1 MAGASVLFL
10 GTGDAFCNGG
20 RLHTAFHVAADGYQA
35 LIDCGATT
43 IAVMRHLR
51 MDVAAIDAIV
61 VSHLHG
67 DHFGGIPFLLM
78 DACFN
83 APRTKLLTIVG
94 PVGTRLRVMDTLGCL
109 YPGAPA
115 KVENLL
121 LRFIEFKDRE
131 SLAVGPLGVLP
142 IPVVHPSGS
151 TAYGLRAQ
159 RRRPRGRLLRRHGVD
174 AGARRDRQGRRPV
187 HLRVHRLRHADP
199 VAPALPR
206 AAAGAAELKARRTVL
221 THLGASMLAHLG
233 ELEVEV
239 AEDGQT
245 IRCRRQAPTT
255 DQLPTTNLA
264 AKLGT
269 WRLGVGVISAR
280 SAAG

>member
-51 MDVAAIDAIV
+51 MDLAAIDAIL

-67 DHFGGIPFLLM
+67 DHFGGIPFLLL
-78 DACFN
+78 DALYN

-94 PVGTRLRVMDTLGCL
+94 PAGTRLRVMDTLGCL

-115 KVENLL
+115 KVEGLL

-131 SLAVGPLGVLP
+131 TLAVGPLSVLP
-142 IPVVHPSGS
+142 VPVVHPSGS
-151 TAYGLRAQ
+151 ASYALRLQVGGRVVGFSGDTGMTPALMDVA
-159 RRRPRGRLLRRHGVD
+159 RDADLFICECTGYDTPVPSHLHWSELRPLLPEL
-174 AGARRDRQGRRPV
+174 GARR
-187 HLRVHRLRHADP
+187 
-199 VAPALPR
+199 
-206 AAAGAAELKARRTVL
+206 TIL
-221 THLGASMLAHLG
+221 THLGPSMLAHQA
-233 ELEVEV
+233 ELDVDV

-245 IRCRRQAPTT
+245 IE
-255 DQLPTTNLA
+255 L
-264 AKLGT
+264 
-269 WRLGVGVISAR
+269 
-280 SAAG
+280 

>member
-51 MDVAAIDAIV
+51 MDIAAIDAILI
-61 VSHLHG
+61 SHLHG

-78 DACFN
+78 DACYN

-94 PVGTRLRVMDTLGCL
+94 PAGTRLRVMDTLGCL

-115 KVENLL
+115 KIENLL

-131 SLAVGPLGVLP
+131 TLAVGPLGVLP
-142 IPVVHPSGS
+142 VPVVHPSGS
-151 TAYGLRAQ
+151 TAYGLRVNIG
-159 RRRPRGRLLRRHGVD
+159 GRV
-174 AGARRDRQGRRPV
+174 
-187 HLRVHRLRHADP
+187 
-199 VAPALPR
+199 VAYSGDTAWTPALADLARDADLFICESTGYDQPIPSHLHYKELR
-206 AAAGAAELKARRTVL
+206 PQLAELKAKRIVL
-221 THLGASMLAHLG
+221 THLGATALAHLG
-233 ELEVEV
+233 DLDVEV

-245 IRCRRQAPTT
+245 IE
-255 DQLPTTNLA
+255 L
-264 AKLGT
+264 
-269 WRLGVGVISAR
+269 
-280 SAAG
+280 

>member
-78 DACFN
+78 DACYN

-115 KVENLL
+115 RVENLL
-121 LRFIEFKDRE
+121 LRFIEFKDR
-131 SLAVGPLGVLP
+131 
-142 IPVVHPSGS
+142 
-151 TAYGLRAQ
+151 
-159 RRRPRGRLLRRHGVD
+159 
-174 AGARRDRQGRRPV
+174 DRQ
-187 HLRVHRLRHADP
+187 D
-199 VAPALPR
+199 
-206 AAAGAAELKARRTVL
+206 AERTL
-221 THLGASMLAHLG
+221 SLIH
-233 ELEVEV
+233 
-239 AEDGQT
+239 
-245 IRCRRQAPTT
+245 I
-255 DQLPTTNLA
+255 
-264 AKLGT
+264 
-269 WRLGVGVISAR
+269 
-280 SAAG
+280 

>member
-35 LIDCGATT
+35 LVDCGATT
-43 IAVMRHLR
+43 IAVMRHLQ

-78 DACFN
+78 DACYN

-115 KVENLL
+115 KVEGLL

-142 IPVVHPSGS
+142 VPVVHPSGS
-151 TAYGLRAQ
+151 TAYGLRINVG
-159 RRRPRGRLLRRHGVD
+159 GRV
-174 AGARRDRQGRRPV
+174 
-187 HLRVHRLRHADP
+187 
-199 VAPALPR
+199 VAFSGDTAMTPALAEIARDADLFICECYSYEKKIPAHTDFKTLETHVPR
-206 AAAGAAELKARRTVL
+206 IAPRRLVL
-221 THLGASMLAHLG
+221 THMSVDMLANRHRVAQ
-233 ELEVEV
+233 ET
-239 AEDGQT
+239 AEDGMVLT
-245 IRCRRQAPTT
+245 I
-255 DQLPTTNLA
+255 
-264 AKLGT
+264 
-269 WRLGVGVISAR
+269 
-280 SAAG
+280 

>member
-20 RLHTAFHVAADGYQA
+20 RLHTCFHIAADGYQA

-43 IAVMRHLR
+43 IAVMRHLQ
-51 MDVAAIDAIV
+51 MDIAAIDAIL

-94 PVGTRLRVMDTLGCL
+94 PSGTRLRVMDTLGCL

-115 KVENLL
+115 KVESLL

-142 IPVVHPSGS
+142 VAVVHPSGS
-151 TAYGLRAQ
+151 TAYGLRVSIG
-159 RRRPRGRLLRRHGVD
+159 GRVVGYSGD
-174 AGARRDRQGRRPV
+174 TAGT
-187 HLRVHRLRHADP
+187 
-199 VAPALPR
+199 PALGEIARDADLFICECTGYDGPVPSHLHYTELR
-206 AAAGAAELKARRTVL
+206 ANLPDLKARRTIL
-221 THLGASMLAHLG
+221 THLGAKTLAHLDS
-233 ELEVEV
+233 LQVEV

-245 IRCRRQAPTT
+245 IT
-255 DQLPTTNLA
+255 L
-264 AKLGT
+264 
-269 WRLGVGVISAR
+269 
-280 SAAG
+280 

>member
-20 RLHTAFHVAADGYQA
+20 RLHTCFHVAADGYQA

-51 MDVAAIDAIV
+51 MDLAAIDAIL

-67 DHFGGIPFLLM
+67 DHFGGIPFLLL
-78 DACFN
+78 DACYN
-83 APRTKLLTIVG
+83 APRTKLLTVVG

-115 KVENLL
+115 KVESLL

-131 SLAVGPLGVLP
+131 TLAVGPLKVLP
-142 IPVVHPSGS
+142 VPVVHPSGS
-151 TAYGLRAQ
+151 TSYALRMHVGGRVVAFSGDTGMTPVLGEVA
-159 RRRPRGRLLRRHGVD
+159 RDADLFICECTGYDAPIPAHLHWTELRPLLPEL
-174 AGARRDRQGRRPV
+174 GA
-187 HLRVHRLRHADP
+187 
-199 VAPALPR
+199 
-206 AAAGAAELKARRTVL
+206 KRTIL
-221 THLGASMLAHLG
+221 THLGSSMLEHQA
-233 ELEVEV
+233 ELDVEV

-245 IRCRRQAPTT
+245 VE
-255 DQLPTTNLA
+255 L
-264 AKLGT
+264 
-269 WRLGVGVISAR
+269 
-280 SAAG
+280 

>member
-43 IAVMRHLR
+43 IAVMRHLE
-51 MDVAAIDAIV
+51 MDIAAIDAIL

-78 DACFN
+78 DALFN
-83 APRTKLLTIVG
+83 AQRTKLLTIVG

-115 KVENLL
+115 KAENLL

-151 TAYGLRAQ
+151 TAYGLRVNIG
-159 RRRPRGRLLRRHGVD
+159 GRVVAFSGDTAWTPALADIARDADLFICECHGFDAPEATHLHYKELR
-174 AGARRDRQGRRPV
+174 
-187 HLRVHRLRHADP
+187 
-199 VAPALPR
+199 PALP
-206 AAAGAAELKARRTVL
+206 ELKARRTVL
-221 THLGASMLAHLG
+221 THLGTAMLANLG
-233 ELEVEV
+233 ALDVEV

-245 IRCRRQAPTT
+245 IM
-255 DQLPTTNLA
+255 L
-264 AKLGT
+264 
-269 WRLGVGVISAR
+269 
-280 SAAG
+280 

>member
-20 RLHTAFHVAADGYQA
+20 RLLTAFHVAADGYQA

-43 IAVMRHLR
+43 IAVMRHLQ
-51 MDVAAIDAIV
+51 MDVAALDAIV

-115 KVENLL
+115 RVENLL

-151 TAYGLRAQ
+151 TSYGLRLSVG
-159 RRRPRGRLLRRHGVD
+159 GRVVAFSGDTAWTPALAEIARD
-174 AGARRDRQGRRPV
+174 ADLFICECTGFDTPIPS
-187 HLRVHRLRHADP
+187 HLHYRELQ
-199 VAPALPR
+199 PALP
-206 AAAGAAELKARRTVL
+206 ELKARRTVL
-221 THLGASMLAHLG
+221 THLGTTMLAHLG
-233 ELEVEV
+233 ELDVEV

-245 IRCRRQAPTT
+245 I
-255 DQLPTTNLA
+255 QL
-264 AKLGT
+264 
-269 WRLGVGVISAR
+269 
-280 SAAG
+280 

>member
-51 MDVAAIDAIV
+51 MDIAAIDAIL

-78 DACFN
+78 DACYN

-94 PVGTRLRVMDTLGCL
+94 PNGTRLRVMDTLGCL

-115 KVENLL
+115 KIENLL

-131 SLAVGPLGVLP
+131 TLAVGPLGVLP
-142 IPVVHPSGS
+142 VPVVHPSDTGWTPAIAELARDADLFICECTGYDKAVPS
-151 TAYGLRAQ
+151 HLHYAELRPQ
-159 RRRPRGRLLRRHGVD
+159 L
-174 AGARRDRQGRRPV
+174 
-187 HLRVHRLRHADP
+187 
-199 VAPALPR
+199 
-206 AAAGAAELKARRTVL
+206 AELKARRTVL
-221 THLGASMLAHLG
+221 THLGASALAHLG
-233 ELEVEV
+233 DLDVEV

-245 IRCRRQAPTT
+245 IE
-255 DQLPTTNLA
+255 L
-264 AKLGT
+264 
-269 WRLGVGVISAR
+269 
-280 SAAG
+280 

>member
-78 DACFN
+78 DACYN

-94 PVGTRLRVMDTLGCL
+94 TGRDTTAGDGHARLPLPRRAGQGREPAAPLHRVQGSRIA
-109 YPGAPA
+109 GGRSARRPA
-115 KVENLL
+115 
-121 LRFIEFKDRE
+121 D
-131 SLAVGPLGVLP
+131 SGGPSERLD
-142 IPVVHPSGS
+142 
-151 TAYGLRAQ
+151 AYGLRLSVG
-159 RRRPRGRLLRRHGVD
+159 GRVVAFSGDTAWTPALAEIAKD
-174 AGARRDRQGRRPV
+174 ADLFICECTGYDTPV
-187 HLRVHRLRHADP
+187 PSHLHYRELQ
-199 VAPALPR
+199 PALP
-206 AAAGAAELKARRTVL
+206 ELQARRTVL
-221 THLGASMLAHLG
+221 THLGASMLARLG

-245 IRCRRQAPTT
+245 I
-255 DQLPTTNLA
+255 QL
-264 AKLGT
+264 
-269 WRLGVGVISAR
+269 
-280 SAAG
+280 

>member
-20 RLHTAFHVAADGYQA
+20 RLHTAFHLAADGYQA
-35 LIDCGATT
+35 LVDCGATT

-51 MDVAAIDAIV
+51 MDIAAIDAIF

-78 DACFN
+78 DACYN

-94 PVGTRLRVMDTLGCL
+94 PAGTRLRVMDTLGCL

-115 KVENLL
+115 KVEGLL

-142 IPVVHPSGS
+142 IAVVHPSGS
-151 TAYGLRAQ
+151 TAFGLRLTVG
-159 RRRPRGRLLRRHGVD
+159 GRT
-174 AGARRDRQGRRPV
+174 
-187 HLRVHRLRHADP
+187 
-199 VAPALPR
+199 VAFSGDTAWTPALADVARDADLFICECTGFDQPIPSHLHWRELR
-206 AAAGAAELKARRTVL
+206 ASLRELKARRTVL
-221 THLGASMLAHLG
+221 THLGATALDHLA
-233 ELEVEV
+233 EIDAEV

-245 IRCRRQAPTT
+245 IE
-255 DQLPTTNLA
+255 L
-264 AKLGT
+264 
-269 WRLGVGVISAR
+269 
-280 SAAG
+280 